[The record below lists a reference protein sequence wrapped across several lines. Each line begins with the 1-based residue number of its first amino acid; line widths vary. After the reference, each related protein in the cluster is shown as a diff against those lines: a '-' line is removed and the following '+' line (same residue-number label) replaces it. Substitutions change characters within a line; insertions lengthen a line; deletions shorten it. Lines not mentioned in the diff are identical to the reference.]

1 MGLLDDLQVIEEKAP
16 HRRRLEA
23 EANSLLKGKKVR
35 RGKRKSIPRMSY
47 RTYMASVYWKKRKRR
62 YFRKF
67 GRACAVCGQKAGVT
81 LHHKKY
87 DPKRYGREPD
97 EALVALCPHHHRDYH
112 QSFGVQHDM
121 METTDLFVK
130 HERQV
135 VAFDR
140 SAAWLTTL

>member
-1 MGLLDDLQVIEEKAP
+1 MGLLDDLQVPKEKGL

-35 RGKRKSIPRMSY
+35 RGNRKPIPRMSY
-47 RTYMASVYWKKRKRR
+47 RTYIVSVYWKQRKRR
-62 YFRKF
+62 FFRKF

-87 DPKRYGREPD
+87 DPRRYGREKD
-97 EALVALCPHHHRDYH
+97 ETLVALCPHHHRDFH
-112 QSFGVQHDM
+112 QAFGVQHDM
-121 METTDLFVK
+121 MEMTNLFVK

-135 VAFDR
+135 VEFYR
-140 SAAWLTTL
+140 SAAWLTTI